1 MIFYRSLSRPSPIEE
16 EKKWYLLRFR
26 ELNAGNY
33 EEPNMPRGVEQFDL
47 TAETN
52 PKEELVDFEEFVI
65 VLEDDKPE
73 L

>member
-1 MIFYRSLSRPSPIEE
+1 M
-16 EKKWYLLRFR
+16 
-26 ELNAGNY
+26 GNY
-33 EEPNMPRGVEQFDL
+33 EEPNLPRGAEQFDL